1 MTKQRPTYR
10 PNETEYKYDMMG
22 HSLTKEKER
31 NIQLE
36 NDNREVLRD
45 LEQEV
50 KRRKENE
57 FKINQMARELD
68 NIQRENNSL
77 K

>member
-1 MTKQRPTYR
+1 MKI
-10 PNETEYKYDMMG
+10 EYKYDMMG